1 MVIAVADEKKTTDA
15 VNELCPIALSE
26 EDSALLD
33 RVLKR
38 ERRREA
44 VRDWLGVIGKRAKEY
59 AVLYLTIGGA
69 IVAGREHIAALL
81 HWLGFGGGK

>member
-1 MVIAVADEKKTTDA
+1 VIAVADDKKDTDA

-26 EDSALLD
+26 ENSALLERMLD
-33 RVLKR
+33 RQ
-38 ERRREA
+38 RRREE
-44 VRDWLGVIGKRAKEY
+44 VWDWMAVIGKRAKEWAIAY
-59 AVLYLTIGGA
+59 IAIGGA